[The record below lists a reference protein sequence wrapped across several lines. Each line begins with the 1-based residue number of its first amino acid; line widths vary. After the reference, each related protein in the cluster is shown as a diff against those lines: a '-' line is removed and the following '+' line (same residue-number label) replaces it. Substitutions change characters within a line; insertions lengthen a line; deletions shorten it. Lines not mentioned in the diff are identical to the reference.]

1 MNPKVIT
8 PCLWF
13 DSQALEAAQFYVSLF
28 PNSEI
33 GAVSRYGNEGKQI
46 HGGERGSVLVANFKL
61 NGQPYMALNGGPI
74 FKFTEAV
81 SFHISCD
88 TQEEID
94 FYWNKLIENGV
105 EESMCG
111 WLKDKYGL
119 SWQIT
124 PAILP
129 GLMMDAEKADK
140 VMAAF
145 LKMRKFDIATLL
157 NV

>member
-13 DSQALEAAQFYVSLF
+13 DTQALEAAEYYVSLF
-28 PNSEI
+28 PNSQL
-33 GAVSRYGNEGKQI
+33 GAISRYGNEGKES
-46 HGGERGSVLVANFKL
+46 HGGEPGTVLVANFTL

-81 SFHISCD
+81 SFQISCD
-88 TQEEID
+88 NQDEID
-94 FYWNKLIENGV
+94 FYWNKLTENGG

-111 WLKDKYGL
+111 WLRDKYGL

-124 PAILP
+124 PSILP
-129 GLMMDAEKADK
+129 QLMMNPEKVDK
-140 VMAAF
+140 VTAAF
-145 LKMRKFDIATLL
+145 LKMRKFDIAALL
-157 NV
+157 SV